1 MDEVRAG
8 ITLKS
13 NPRTPRSPSETG
25 RFKPALLLLFVGSG
39 FAALVYEV
47 VWFHLLQLVVGASA
61 ISLAVLLGSFMGGMC
76 LGSITFARLVSPK
89 LHPLRVYA
97 WLEFG
102 IGGIGLVL
110 LFLLPLVGRIYVT
123 SIGYGLESILFRG
136 FVAAICLLPPTIL
149 MGATLPAISR
159 WIRTTKIGVSQLGFF
174 YGANIAGA
182 VLGTFLTGF
191 FLLRLFDTI
200 VATYVAIS
208 MNLLV
213 GAVALWLASRNPFEA
228 TDFEEAEGADSSV
241 PTAPYVVIALSGLT
255 ALGAEVVWTRQLSLL
270 FGTTVYNF
278 SLILLVFL
286 SGLGLGS
293 TFGAVLSRRTTEPS
307 DALGKCQLLLVPSI
321 LWGSILIT
329 ERMPY
334 WQPNEEFLPWIL
346 DSTAYVFAF
355 DMIRCG
361 IAMLPA
367 TILWGTSFP
376 LALAAA
382 ARKEDPGKLVG
393 GIYAANTAG
402 AIVGSLFFTLIWIP
416 LAGTRSAQQAFM
428 VIAAGAA
435 LMMLGTP
442 ASKEG
447 QTGRA
452 TSTSSGLSVPYLA
465 SVAFV
470 LVVTLV
476 LVLVMPATPRGFI
489 AYGRFIEYWGQDTEF
504 LYTAEGIDASVAVSE
519 FEGERSMHVAGKVVA
534 SNVQIDMRLQRM
546 LGHMPALVHKRPRTV
561 LIVGCG
567 AGVTAGSFVVHPDI
581 ERIVICEIEKRVPE
595 AAAQFFGPENYDVLN
610 DPRTELII
618 DDARHFLATTDE
630 KFDIITSDPIHPWVR
645 GAAAMYSAEYFEMV
659 REHLNPGGVVA
670 QWVPLYETSE
680 DAVKSQLATFVV
692 AFPDATVWT
701 SDIFG
706 GGYDVFIL
714 GQEGPT
720 TIQVEEMDRRIRES
734 PTLYQSLLD
743 VDFESAVDL
752 LGTYGNRGPDMT
764 EWLSDAQLNSD
775 RNLRLQ
781 YLAGLH
787 LDRYIEADIYKAMT
801 ATRQYPDDIFL
812 TDNPFYESALRRAFE
827 QTGLS
832 EPE

>member
-1 MDEVRAG
+1 M
-8 ITLKS
+8 S
-13 NPRTPRSPSETG
+13 

-47 VWFHLLQLVVGASA
+47 VWFHLLQLVIGASS

-76 LGSITFARLVSPK
+76 LGSIAFGRLVSRK

-110 LFLLPLVGRIYVT
+110 LFLLPLIGRIYLT
-123 SIGYGLESILFRG
+123 SVGYGLEGILFRG
-136 FVAAICLLPPTIL
+136 FIAAICLLPPTVL
-149 MGATLPAISR
+149 MGATLPAIAR
-159 WIRTTKIGVSQLGFF
+159 WIRTTRIGVSQLGFF
-174 YGANIAGA
+174 YGANIVGA

-191 FLLRLFDTI
+191 FLLRLFDTV

-208 MNLLV
+208 VNLLV
-213 GAVALWLASRNPFEA
+213 GAVALRLAARSPFEA
-228 TDFEEAEGADSSV
+228 SDLEETDQSDS
-241 PTAPYVVIALSGLT
+241 PAPIAPYVVIALSGLT

-286 SGLGLGS
+286 SGLGIGS
-293 TFGAVLSRRTTEPS
+293 TFGAVISKRTRAPA
-307 DALGKCQLLLVPSI
+307 DALGRCQLLLVPAI

-329 ERMPY
+329 DRMPY
-334 WQPNEEFLPWIL
+334 WQPNDEFLPWIL
-346 DSTAYVFAF
+346 ESTSYIFAF
-355 DMIRCG
+355 DMIRCT

-367 TILWGTSFP
+367 TILWGASFP
-376 LALAAA
+376 LALAAV
-382 ARKEDPGKLVG
+382 ARRGDPGRLVG
-393 GIYAANTAG
+393 GIYGANTAG
-402 AIVGSLFFTLIWIP
+402 AIVGSLFFTMIWIP
-416 LAGTRSAQQAFM
+416 MAGTRSAQQAFM

-435 LMMLGTP
+435 LLMLGSKDTD
-442 ASKEG
+442 ASGKRPEEG
-447 QTGRA
+447 TEATG
-452 TSTSSGLSVPYLA
+452 SKLSISYLG
-465 SVAFV
+465 SLAFV

-476 LVLVMPATPRGFI
+476 LVAVMPATPQGLI

-546 LGHMPALVHKRPRTV
+546 LGHMPALVHEKPRSV

-595 AAAQFFGPENYDVLN
+595 AAAEFFGTENYDVLN
-610 DPRTELII
+610 DPRTELVI

-659 REHLNPGGVVA
+659 REHLNPGGVVT

-680 DAVKSQLATFVV
+680 DAVKSQLATFVG

-714 GQEGPT
+714 GQDGPT
-720 TIQVEEMDRRIRES
+720 TIQVEDMDRRMRES
-734 PTLYQSLLD
+734 PVLYQSLID
-743 VDFESAVDL
+743 VDLESAVDL
-752 LGTYGNRGPDMT
+752 LGAYGNRAPDMA

-787 LDRYIEADIYKAMT
+787 LDRYVETDIYKAMT
-801 ATRQYPDDIFL
+801 TPRQYPSDIFL
-812 TDNPFYESALRRAFE
+812 TENPFYESALREAFR
-827 QTGLS
+827 QAGLAA
-832 EPE
+832 PN